1 MKFALLLLSTSLN
14 LSIAADATRAVAA
27 RALETAEEKKAAA
40 DVVKALD
47 LGDVVH
53 SVTVKEQTYTAT
65 DDGACDAQLHTE
77 MMAILLAKRELK
89 ELETA
94 VEKKKAWISE
104 VEAKMLERVE

>member
-40 DVVKALD
+40 DVVEALG

-53 SVTVKEQTYTAT
+53 W
-65 DDGACDAQLHTE
+65 
-77 MMAILLAKRELK
+77 R
-89 ELETA
+89 
-94 VEKKKAWISE
+94 
-104 VEAKMLERVE
+104 

>member
-14 LSIAADATRAVAA
+14 LSVAADATRAVAA

-53 SVTVKEQTYTAT
+53 SVTVAEQTYTVRTSVENAEAVLDAIEGL
-65 DDGACDAQLHTE
+65 DDDALNGCCSVP
-77 MMAILLAKRELK
+77 KP
-89 ELETA
+89 
-94 VEKKKAWISE
+94 S
-104 VEAKMLERVE
+104 

>member
-47 LGDVVH
+47 LGDVARVQGGPQECRAAQ
-53 SVTVKEQTYTAT
+53 VL
-65 DDGACDAQLHTE
+65 DDGAQ
-77 MMAILLAKRELK
+77 
-89 ELETA
+89 
-94 VEKKKAWISE
+94 
-104 VEAKMLERVE
+104 